1 MLTVLLIDDDDL
13 VRVTL
18 GDMLRS
24 LGHRVTSPLPGGPA
38 LEAVK
43 AGGDRQEIHEAIRVH
58 AREAARVVKMEGGKN
73 PLRDLLHGDPAFA
86 KVAQRIDSLLDP
98 VRYIGRA
105 PQQVDEYLAEEVAPI
120 LARHASLLGA
130 KGKVE
135 V

>member
-43 AGGDRQEIHEAIRVH
+43 AGGYDVVITDFVMPEVNGSQIVKAVR
-58 AREAARVVKMEGGKN
+58 AANPACPVIGISGGSS
-73 PLRDLLHGDPAFA
+73 DMPANVA
-86 KVAQRIDSLLDP
+86 LSIVVAQGASATLYKPFRKGELD
-98 VRYIGRA
+98 
-105 PQQVDEYLAEEVAPI
+105 QVLKSVT
-120 LARHASLLGA
+120 GA
-130 KGKVE
+130 V
-135 V
+135 